1 MQEQSSGLMM
11 FKLYLNTIKCHQQTT
26 SARLLTYEKNI
37 GLGGEIE
44 EDHASEEVTSFS
56 KVKWRAILITSQL
69 SLSLSS
75 LCRAQNSCFPHNQS
89 SAQLSE
95 LMLESRKEYWGKI
108 SCGRIHDV
116 WMYGQLKE
124 RCHWRAAFN

>member
-1 MQEQSSGLMM
+1 M

-69 SLSLSS
+69 SLSLSLLS
-75 LCRAQNSCFPHNQS
+75 VEHRTPAFRTINRRHSFQNLCWNPEKSTGVKYRVDVF
-89 SAQLSE
+89 
-95 LMLESRKEYWGKI
+95 MM
-108 SCGRIHDV
+108 CGC
-116 WMYGQLKE
+116 MG
-124 RCHWRAAFN
+124 N